1 MIGFDPDTGEL
12 VGPVAAVQALLDG
25 EESVDDERFEA
36 ALEAARAPLFRAWT
50 EGAARRVT
58 LLGDATAAVLITDRA
73 GGERALLPAP
83 TAHAMVALVVW
94 LELGP
99 RPAPAHPGVR
109 LDPGELAVLIGRAD
123 AHGHGLE
130 PDVAA
135 DLQQR
140 LDAGVRHWALRV
152 EWAEGRR
159 NLEVVDG
166 PRGIWRV
173 RPAGEQVEL
182 APTSSTTVVRE
193 LIALLGRASRSAA
206 R

>member
-1 MIGFDPDTGEL
+1 
-12 VGPVAAVQALLDG
+12 VQAVLDG
-25 EESVDDERFEA
+25 EDSIEDERFEA
-36 ALEAARAPLFRAWT
+36 ALDAARAPVFRAWT
-50 EGAARRVT
+50 EGEARSVT
-58 LLGDATAAVLITDRA
+58 LLGDATAAVLVTNRPD
-73 GGERALLPAP
+73 GERALLPAP
-83 TAHAMVALVVW
+83 TAHAMLALVVW

-99 RPAPAHPGVR
+99 RPVPSHPPLRLAPGA
-109 LDPGELAVLIGRAD
+109 LAVLIGRTD
-123 AHGHGLE
+123 AHGHGLD

-135 DLQQR
+135 DVQQR

-182 APTSSTTVVRE
+182 APASTTAVVRE
-193 LIALLGRASRSAA
+193 LIALLWRASRSAA
-206 R
+206 P

>member
-1 MIGFDPDTGEL
+1 MIVTDPDTGEL
-12 VGPVAAVQALLDG
+12 VGPASEVEALLDG
-25 EESVDDERFEA
+25 VEV
-36 ALEAARAPLFRAWT
+36 ARAPVLRAWT
-50 EGAARRVT
+50 EGGARSVT
-58 LLGDATAAVLITDRA
+58 LLGNATTAVLVTPRP
-73 GGERALLPAP
+73 GGRRALLPAP
-83 TAHAMVALVVW
+83 TAHAMVALAVW

-99 RPAPAHPGVR
+99 RPVPAHPPLR
-109 LDPGELAVLIGRAD
+109 LAPGALAVLIGRGE
-123 AHGHGLE
+123 AHGHGLD

-135 DLQQR
+135 ELQQR

-182 APTSSTTVVRE
+182 APTSSTAVARE
-193 LIALLGRASRSAA
+193 LIGLLWRASRSAA
-206 R
+206 P